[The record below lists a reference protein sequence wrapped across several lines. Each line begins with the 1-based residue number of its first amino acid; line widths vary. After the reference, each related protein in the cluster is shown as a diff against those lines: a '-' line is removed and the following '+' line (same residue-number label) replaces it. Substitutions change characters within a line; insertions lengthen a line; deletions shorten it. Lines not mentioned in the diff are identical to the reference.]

1 MTRHF
6 AIGDHFNC
14 TCCFENEY
22 KKSCVLSRNFI
33 SSYKIKRTLHGGL
46 GIRILS
52 SSAESISHESRV
64 SEANEWEILSARA
77 LFKRQRPAKN
87 VAILVQSN
95 PALWMPAKYGHLIIM
110 DNLLCPWGKK
120 ALEKTFY
127 YINTIKYQ
135 VSFRAKTWYLHTWK
149 YHHCYGY
156 IINRAFRRKKLFQ
169 RNGLVFHWC
178 LYNKLIEHYMAAW
191 R

>member
-1 MTRHF
+1 MNIGVAMVTNVISQLLSLFLLYNFNIFVTRHF

-22 KKSCVLSRNFI
+22 KKSRVLCRNFI

-77 LFKRQRPAKN
+77 LFKRQRPAKMLQYWYSQTLFYGCPLN
-87 VAILVQSN
+87 MDTSLFWTICFVA
-95 PALWMPAKYGHLIIM
+95 G
-110 DNLLCPWGKK
+110 
-120 ALEKTFY
+120 E
-127 YINTIKYQ
+127 
-135 VSFRAKTWYLHTWK
+135 
-149 YHHCYGY
+149 
-156 IINRAFRRKKLFQ
+156 RKP
-169 RNGLVFHWC
+169 
-178 LYNKLIEHYMAAW
+178 
-191 R
+191 